1 MTPTRAVRSGGREV
15 ESWSTLARLLRVP
28 SGRERLAF
36 IGDAPEDAE
45 RFAELGR
52 FAEARWVRAGSAEPA
67 TGSVASG
74 LFFGGDAFR
83 KLRPAIPRASAPP
96 GRFGSSSRRSAA

>member
-1 MTPTRAVRSGGREV
+1 MVAGFDPKVARGIEAQ
-15 ESWSTLARLLRVP
+15 LAKLDELL
-28 SGRERLAF
+28 EL